1 MLRAALAAFLET
13 LPDERAFDEPFKALL
28 RQRGYY
34 DIHLLHGAFEFG
46 KDFIGKTRSEDGEVE
61 QWVFQTKAGN
71 IGRSDWQGIRGQLE
85 EIRTNAL
92 GHPNLD
98 PSHPPKPV
106 LAFTGR
112 LVGQATVGPAVQPL
126 ATRERAPEVE
136 TLGGDRLLDLFE
148 DPASA
153 FVAAAADGAL
163 LGLIGDIDAGNC
175 DDRRIELFSR
185 RWMAADSERVF
196 SAGALESSVVA
207 ARLAGR
213 NRLDLACYAGF
224 AYLRGV
230 WWTVLHLSLAGDE
243 VLAPAA
249 AGRAIFELHA
259 DALWETCT
267 DEHLDPLYM
276 VNAHNEAGGFVTY
289 PVRCTRMIE
298 LLGMLAL
305 LKRGNSD
312 VAGEAITDYL
322 ARFVQEQPGARRP
335 ISDHWAVSL
344 IPAVIALADR
354 HATAAALLLRD
365 AAKWVG
371 DHHEDE
377 FGLAAPWAAQREEIE
392 RVVGVSLEHI
402 TYDQRPI
409 SYLAT
414 VLLDLAAML
423 DMAELYAD
431 IRADVRAVGIS
442 PMFVYTDD
450 HEGHADLTPR
460 GARREVGIV
469 YRSDLSHPVAPHH
482 SAPVSHRAA
491 RDGAPWDLLAVNAW
505 SGTAISWTPS
515 TRCSFSAACERT
527 TRSAGRWHG
536 AARRIRLRCWS

>member
-1 MLRAALAAFLET
+1 VLRAALAAFLDA

-34 DIHLLHGAFEFG
+34 DIHLLHGTFEFG
-46 KDFIGKTRSEDGEVE
+46 KDFIGKTRGEDGAVE

-112 LVGQATVGPAVQPL
+112 LVGQAAVSAQQYNRWL
-126 ATRERAPEVE
+126 RENGQPEVE
-136 TLGGDRLLDLFE
+136 LWSGDRLLDLFE

-153 FVAAAADGAL
+153 FVAAVADGAL

-196 SAGALESSVVA
+196 TAGALESSVVA

-213 NRLDLACYAGF
+213 NRLDLACYAGL

-230 WWTVLHLSLAGDE
+230 WWTVLHLSLADDE

-249 AGRAIFELHA
+249 AGRAIFELHG

-276 VNAHNEAGGFVTY
+276 VNAHNEAGGFITY

-298 LLGMLAL
+298 RLGMLAL
-305 LKRGNSD
+305 LKRNNSD
-312 VAGEAITDYL
+312 IAEEAITDYV
-322 ARFVQEQPGARRP
+322 ARFVQQQPGARRP

-354 HATAAALLLRD
+354 YPTAAALLLRD
-365 AAKWVG
+365 AAKWLG
-371 DHHEDE
+371 DHQEDE
-377 FGLAAPWAAQREEIE
+377 FGLAAPWAPHREEIE
-392 RVVGVSLEHI
+392 RVVGMSLEHI

-423 DMAELYAD
+423 HMAELYAD
-431 IRADVRAVGIS
+431 IRADIRAVDIS
-442 PMFVYTDD
+442 PMFVHTDD

-460 GARREVGIV
+460 GARREAGIV

-491 RDGAPWDLLAVNAW
+491 RDGAPWDLLAVQCVVRDRHFMD
-505 SGTAISWTPS
+505 AIQ
-515 TRCSFSAACERT
+515 A
-527 TRSAGRWHG
+527 
-536 AARRIRLRCWS
+536 LLV